1 MMATMQHA
9 AAMSA
14 PPAGPTG
21 EEGCVG
27 VVVVVRKSGRD
38 GGRFPLAKGTATIG
52 RLESCDIRI
61 ALPYVSRKHAE
72 LRVEDGKVRC
82 MSWCDRSW
90 VGWARAW
97 SGLFLLC
104 VSENPLTH
112 TYKNR

>member
-9 AAMSA
+9 AAMGA

-72 LRVEDGKVRC
+72 LRVEDGKVRDG
-82 MSWCDRSW
+82 SI
-90 VGWARAW
+90 GL
-97 SGLFLLC
+97 SGVVVCHFVVP
-104 VSENPLTH
+104 VSHTLNPP
-112 TYKNR
+112 